1 MRQADINRVMK
12 AKEKLQAAFGKLCD
26 IKWENISGLEDNLRS
41 KAKESLITADRYL
54 DDLININKD

>member
-26 IKWENISGLEDNLRS
+26 IKWENISGNEDYGVRCNALVGKS
-41 KAKESLITADRYL
+41 D
-54 DDLININKD
+54 